1 MSGNERPCIVTLGF
15 GKKKTK
21 EEATF
26 HGIYQK
32 AHPHEGI
39 LVGSASGQYAEP
51 VAVVEVWGQ
60 LMWVE
65 VGRVLFTDCI
75 NKEEANAKVL

>member
-1 MSGNERPCIVTLGF
+1 MNVSESKRPCIVTLGF

-21 EEATF
+21 EAAMF
-26 HGIYQK
+26 HGIYQR
-32 AHPHEGI
+32 AHTTIGV
-39 LVGSASGQYAEP
+39 LAGSVSGQYAEP

-65 VGRVLFTDCI
+65 VGRVLFTDCP
-75 NKEEANAKVL
+75 NKEEQQ

>member
-1 MSGNERPCIVTLGF
+1 MNVSESKRPCIVTLGF

-26 HGIYQK
+26 HGIYQR
-32 AHPHEGI
+32 AHTT
-39 LVGSASGQYAEP
+39 VGVLAGSVSGQYAEP
-51 VAVVEVWGQ
+51 IAVVEVWGR

-65 VGRVLFTDCI
+65 VGRVLFTDCP
-75 NKEEANAKVL
+75 NKEDQQ